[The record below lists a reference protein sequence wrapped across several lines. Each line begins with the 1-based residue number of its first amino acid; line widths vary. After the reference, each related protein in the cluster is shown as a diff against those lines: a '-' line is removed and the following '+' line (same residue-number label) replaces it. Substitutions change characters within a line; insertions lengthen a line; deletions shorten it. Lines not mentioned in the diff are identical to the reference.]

1 MKRISLLLLF
11 LFISCGKNSPEE
23 MLQYIDGYWQIE
35 KVEVEKDSVVEFGL
49 SQYVDF
55 IEIKDS
61 LGFRKKL
68 QPKLDGGFLKTN
80 SEENIKIDIRGEQLF
95 FQYSTPFNT
104 WEEEILETSP
114 DVLVTKNKEG
124 KIYYYKRFEPLL
136 NLGDEKKKE

>member
-1 MKRISLLLLF
+1 
-11 LFISCGKNSPEE
+11 

-35 KVEVEKDSVVEFGL
+35 KVEVEKDSLVEFGL

-80 SEENIKIDIRGEQLF
+80 SEEKIKVDIRGEQLF